1 MIVRSSNKLH
11 FLAYAFTGLLL
22 VAVAGTYVVV
32 RDVKVWWLAVI
43 PLFLDLV
50 VTVKFIRSRLTTLEL
65 SGDSLIHRSG
75 ILRRS
80 ERRIPMMTFQEVHV
94 ERNLLHRLIGTGD
107 LIVETASKDGRIVM
121 ENVDGPQAVADRL
134 IQAVPKYRPPMN
146 L

>member
-1 MIVRSSNKLH
+1 M
-11 FLAYAFTGLLL
+11 FLLL